1 MRFSKNACLAGVW
14 MAASLVMAQQPPP
27 KGPHPKNKEELAALQ
42 KVQAAAQTGNPDT
55 ELAAINN
62 VLENFVD
69 TQYKP
74 MLISMGLQAAQQK
87 DDLPLIETWVQRAE
101 TDNPNDIEAHVVEAE
116 AVARHTRE
124 NDLDKD
130 KSLATIDSNANKAL
144 ELLKSADQPP
154 LGVQDAQWPALKAQL
169 TSEAYEALGIGAG
182 LAKKYPDSVTDYK
195 SAVAAAGADPSAAVL
210 KARLAKAYV
219 DNKQFDDAISTANEV
234 LANASAQPV
243 VKQFAQS
250 QKDAATK
257 MKGAK

>member
-1 MRFSKNACLAGVW
+1 MRFSKSACVAGV
-14 MAASLVMAQQPPP
+14 MMTALTMLAQQP

-69 TQYKP
+69 TDYKP
-74 MLISMGLQAAQQK
+74 MLLSMGLQAAQQK
-87 DDLPLIETWVQRAE
+87 DDLALIETWVQRAE
-101 TDNPNDIEAHVVEAE
+101 QSNPNDIEAHVIEAE

-130 KSLATIDSNANKAL
+130 KSLATVETNANKAL
-144 ELLKSADQPP
+144 ELLKTADQPP
-154 LGVQDAQWPALKAQL
+154 AGVQAAQWPSLKAQL
-169 TSEAYEALGIGAG
+169 TGEAYEALGIAAG
-182 LAKKYPDSVTDYK
+182 LAKKYPDAVTNYK
-195 SAVAAAGADPSAAVL
+195 AAAAADPGQPVL

-219 DNKQFDDAISTANEV
+219 DNKQFDDAISAANEV
-234 LANASAQPV
+234 LADANAQAV

-257 MKGAK
+257 MKGSK

>member
-1 MRFSKNACLAGVW
+1 MRFSNIAPVAGV
-14 MAASLVMAQQPPP
+14 MLAASVMMAQQP

-42 KVQAAAQTGNPDT
+42 KVQAAEQTGNADT

-69 TQYKP
+69 TDYKP
-74 MLISMGLQAAQQK
+74 MLLSMGLQAAQQK

-101 TDNPNDIEAHVVEAE
+101 QTNPNDIEAHVIEAE
-116 AVARHTRE
+116 AVARHTRD

-130 KSLATIDSNANKAL
+130 KSLATIDTNANKAL

-154 LGVQDAQWPALKAQL
+154 LGVQAEQWPALKAQL
-169 TSEAYEALGIGAG
+169 TSEAYEAMGIGAG
-182 LAKKYPDSVTDYK
+182 LAKKYPDAVTDYK
-195 SAVAAAGADPSAAVL
+195 AAVAADPAPVL

-219 DNKQFDDAISTANEV
+219 DNRQFDDAISTANEV
-234 LANASAQPV
+234 LADANAQPV
-243 VKQFAQS
+243 VKQFAQN